1 MDDLLKDGRD
11 SYDHREVLAAQ
22 LKDPEFRAIWER
34 TAVPRALAL
43 YLMRARRE
51 RGLNETEFARLL
63 GMSQPAYWRLDL
75 GEHVPTI
82 KTLKKISNALGV
94 TFRIDIRPDDVSE
107 SSEIVDLP
115 ADVTADLNFT
125 LEDDQLRSAAD

>member
-1 MDDLLKDGRD
+1 MTDGAPYRGRRHEEVLADLLKN
-11 SYDHREVLAAQ
+11 
-22 LKDPEFRAIWER
+22 PEFREDWER

-43 YLMRARRE
+43 HLMRVRRE
-51 RGLNETEFARLL
+51 RGVTETEFARQL
-63 GMSQPAYWRLDL
+63 GMSQPAYARLDL

-107 SSEIVDLP
+107 STEIVDLP
-115 ADVTADLNFT
+115 ADVTADLNFK

>member
-1 MDDLLKDGRD
+1 MTHGSKLGIDSRVARSERLK
-11 SYDHREVLAAQ
+11 AN
-22 LKDPEFRAIWER
+22 PEFREEWER

-43 YLMRARRE
+43 YLMRERRE
-51 RGLNETEFARLL
+51 RGVTETEFARQL
-63 GMSQPAYWRLDL
+63 GMSQPAYARLDL

-107 SSEIVDLP
+107 ATEVVDLP

-125 LEDDQLRSAAD
+125 LDDDHLRSAAN

>member
-1 MDDLLKDGRD
+1 LDDLLSDGRR

-22 LKDPEFRAIWER
+22 LKDPEFREEWER

-51 RGLNETEFARLL
+51 HGVTDTEFARLL
-63 GMSQPAYWRLDL
+63 GMSQPAYARLDL

-82 KTLKKISNALGV
+82 KTLKRLSNALGV
-94 TFRIDIRPDDVSE
+94 TFRIDIRPDGASE
-107 SSEIVDLP
+107 STEVVDLP
-115 ADVTADLNFT
+115 ADIEADLNFT

>member
-1 MDDLLKDGRD
+1 MKRSLDELIDADELLAKDL
-11 SYDHREVLAAQ
+11 Q
-22 LKDPEFRAIWER
+22 DPDFRAEWER
-34 TAVPRALAL
+34 LAVPRNLAL
-43 YLMRARRE
+43 YLFKVRRT
-51 RGLNETEFARLL
+51 RGLNETEFARQL
-63 GMSQPAYWRLDL
+63 GMSQPAYARLDL

-107 SSEIVDLP
+107 STEVVDLP

-125 LEDDQLRSAAD
+125 LEDEQLQSAAD

>member
-1 MDDLLKDGRD
+1 MTRPFEDAI
-11 SYDHREVLAAQ
+11 DHRVLRAED
-22 LKDPEFRAIWER
+22 LKNDTEFREEWER

-43 YLMRARRE
+43 YLMRVRRE
-51 RGLNETEFARLL
+51 RGLTETEFARLL

-94 TFRIDIRPDDVSE
+94 TFRIDIRPDDASE
-107 SSEIVDLP
+107 ATEVVDLP
-115 ADVTADLNFT
+115 ADVTADMNFT